1 MDDDTEH
8 EDEAT
13 GEIHIFK
20 IIKGK
25 ARELARKYPYI
36 NFLPYYTTE
45 EVQDGMV
52 FRNRII

>member
-13 GEIHIFK
+13 GEIHIIG

-25 ARELARKYPYI
+25 VKELARKYPYI
-36 NFLPYYTTE
+36 NFLPYYTK
-45 EVQDGMV
+45 EVEDGMETM
-52 FRNRII
+52 